1 MASLEHMK
9 KIMSE
14 YGTDNFLSL
23 VADVLFNDVSEI
35 REFKIHDMYY
45 VHDIVLVPA
54 SVSGEEKDR
63 LFICKRNGVKGNFNP
78 NDWTLYTVS
87 APSAQ
92 GLVNGEEKDRL
103 FICKRN
109 GVKGNFNPND
119 WTLYTVSAPSSQG
132 LVNAK
137 RYTASADNT
146 STINLGFDI
155 SLEKTTLLIT
165 HSVRGKLVES
175 VDWEMQDRR
184 TLRFKNF
191 TLFEGEYVDID
202 FYE

>member
-35 REFKIHDMYY
+35 REFKTHDMYY

-54 SVSGEEKDR
+54 SISGEEKDR

-92 GLVNGEEKDRL
+92 GLVN
-103 FICKRN
+103 
-109 GVKGNFNPND
+109 
-119 WTLYTVSAPSSQG
+119 
-132 LVNAK
+132 AK

-155 SLEKTTLLIT
+155 SLEKTTLLIA

-184 TLRFKNF
+184 TLSFKNF
-191 TLFEGEYVDID
+191 TLFEGEYIDID